1 MFVLIPAARRHLSAR
16 AFGVGL
22 LYAVTLVTFVLA
34 TRLTT
39 SANAIYLQSTA
50 PLYLLLLAPWL
61 LREPLTRRDVPVLLA
76 VLGGLVLVFLG
87 NDAPSVTAPDPVRGN
102 ILAVTS
108 GICYALMLLGL
119 RWLGRDGEDHGEGI
133 SAVLLGN
140 VIACVATLPLA
151 LPMVDPG
158 FVDLAVVAA
167 LGIFQIGIAYALVT
181 VGIRKV
187 PALQAS
193 LLLLIETALNPVW
206 TWALLDEVPTAYAL
220 AGGALIVVGTI
231 VQSRPAPKVAVEVTA
246 G

>member
-1 MFVLIPAARRHLSAR
+1 MLIPAARRHASLR
-16 AFGVGL
+16 AGAVGV

-76 VLGGLVLVFLG
+76 VLGGLILVFLG

-102 ILAVTS
+102 LLAVTS
-108 GICYALMLLGL
+108 GVCYAVMLLGL
-119 RWLGRDGEDHGEGI
+119 RWLGRGGEDHGEGI

-151 LPMVDPG
+151 LPLVQPG
-158 FVDLAVVAA
+158 VVDLAVVAF

-181 VGIRKV
+181 VGLRQV

-193 LLLLIETALNPVW
+193 LLLLIETALNPAW
-206 TWALLDEVPTAYAL
+206 TWALLGEVPTTSAL
-220 AGGALIVVGTI
+220 AGGGLIVAGTI
-231 VQSRPAPKVAVEVTA
+231 LQARPVPHSAVEVTP